1 MQKFLIVD
9 HTPVKRI
16 LFGTLAVLLPL
27 AVLALAEVALRA
39 GGVASERQELFVAV
53 PQDTR
58 YVVVNPR
65 FAGRYFAGF
74 EPDVAPQP
82 FLRDKPAGTQ
92 RYFVLGGSS
101 AAGFPYQFHHGFPAR
116 LGEMLRLNRPGER
129 VEVINLAMTAV
140 NSYTL
145 WDIHREL
152 LRFDPDGI
160 LIYAGHNEYYGA
172 FGAAVVPGWMRPMSV
187 RRLVLRLQRLH
198 LVAVATGLFR
208 RSGSGAGTG
217 SDAPGS
223 DAPGSPA
230 DRTLMARMAEDRL
243 VRRGE
248 GRYEEGIRHFERN
261 MGDIVGT
268 YRLHGIPVY
277 LATVVSNKKGQPP
290 LSGDEQAEDYFE
302 RAEAASRQPDERGE
316 PGQHAQPGE
325 PGQKTPGDRHV
336 SPAQPGLVPEAAK
349 DLYRRAKEEDPLRF
363 RAPERINRSIRWLAE
378 ISGVTLVDMHAA
390 TTPEGVPLPFAP
402 EYFTDHLHPD
412 HRGYGLLAGAFHDT
426 MVSGIQAVGKASNI
440 ILQSPPDP
448 LEELLVAHTLAVLKS
463 DFPFERDPDR
473 RRPAAVHRERLERYR
488 TSGDPVQMAAY
499 GYFTGEQPLSAGLAH
514 LASAYRDR
522 GQHTDALRLL
532 RSLHHLQPLNPDLDA
547 LILDYL
553 TGLAHGDGTERPDHP
568 DHHAHPYSAIP
579 LWARLTAGGVDHGT
593 WPLAVESLIENGLF
607 RESLLWLQAWE
618 EHDPPADYYRLRA
631 QWHISQGDHQSA
643 QHWFREY
650 YRRIR

>member
-1 MQKFLIVD
+1 VD
-9 HTPVKRI
+9 HTPAKRI

-27 AVLALAEVALRA
+27 AVLALAELALRA
-39 GGVASERQELFVAV
+39 GGVASERQELFLPV

-82 FLRDKPAGTQ
+82 FLRDKPAGAH

-116 LGEMLRLNRPGER
+116 LEEMLRLNRPGER

-172 FGAAVVPGWMRPMSV
+172 LGAAVVPGWMRPLSV

-198 LVAVATGLFR
+198 LVAVAAGLFR
-208 RSGSGAGTG
+208 RSGNGDGDGTG
-217 SDAPGS
+217 AAVP
-223 DAPGSPA
+223 PA
-230 DRTLMARMAEDRL
+230 DRTLMARMARDRL
-243 VRRGE
+243 VHRGE
-248 GRYEEGIRHFERN
+248 DRYEEGIGHFERN
-261 MGDIVGT
+261 MGDVVGT
-268 YRLHGIPVY
+268 FRLHGIPVY
-277 LATVVSNKKGQPP
+277 LATVVSNKAGQAP
-290 LSGDEQAEDYFE
+290 LSGDARAVEYFE
-302 RAEAASRQPDERGE
+302 RAEAAPRQADEQGGPR
-316 PGQHAQPGE
+316 
-325 PGQKTPGDRHV
+325 
-336 SPAQPGLVPEAAK
+336 LVPKAAQE
-349 DLYRRAKEEDPLRF
+349 LYRRAMEEDPLRF
-363 RAPERINRSIRWLAE
+363 RAPGRINRSIRWLSE
-378 ISGVTLVDMHAA
+378 IDGVTLVDAHAI
-390 TTPEGVPLPFAP
+390 TTPEGGLLPFAP

-412 HRGYGLLAGAFHDT
+412 YRGYGLLAGAFFHAMET
-426 MVSGIQAVGKASNI
+426 HAAAETGGSITGHSGNGEAGDGKAGYDKAAAGKAFE
-440 ILQSPPDP
+440 LLLMAPPDP
-448 LEELLVAHTLAVLKS
+448 LEELVVAHTLEVLKS

-473 RRPAAVHRERLERYR
+473 QRPAAVHRERLNRYR
-488 TSGDPVQMAAY
+488 ASGDPLPMAAHDY
-499 GYFTGEQPLSAGLAH
+499 ITGERPLAAGLAQ

-522 GQHTDALRLL
+522 GQHNEALRLL

-553 TGLAHGDGTERPDHP
+553 SALARGGGADRHDLSVRP
-568 DHHAHPYSAIP
+568 ASAIP
-579 LWARLTAGGVDHGT
+579 LWVRLTAAGVDHDT
-593 WPLAVESLIENGLF
+593 WLLAVEALMEHGLF
-607 RESLLWLQAWE
+607 RESLLWLDVWE
-618 EHDPPADYYRLRA
+618 GHDPPADYYRLRA
-631 QWHISQGDHQSA
+631 RWHIEQGDHQGA